1 MQQIHVDLAPD
12 LSCETDNRA
21 VPKWFREQIDIK
33 TPASYA
39 SPSNYRY
46 RRRTEMPL
54 DNMLIPHMVLQ
65 GGCQIRTVLDTNIL
79 YSALYSN
86 RGASHQVLKAVL
98 SKDIHP
104 VMSVTLLFEYED
116 VLKRNS
122 RKLGIKH
129 SDVDALLDVFCTLC
143 SLHKIH
149 YLWRP
154 YLPDPK
160 DDHVLE
166 LAVASGVNTITT
178 FDRADFKGVEKFG
191 VQVISPQKL
200 LEEIK
205 WEH

>member
-1 MQQIHVDLAPD
+1 M
-12 LSCETDNRA
+12 
-21 VPKWFREQIDIK
+21 K
-33 TPASYA
+33 TQK
-39 SPSNYRY
+39 
-46 RRRTEMPL
+46 
-54 DNMLIPHMVLQ
+54 I
-65 GGCQIRTVLDTNIL
+65 ILDTNVLFAGL
-79 YSALYSN
+79 YSSA
-86 RGASHQVLKAVL
+86 GASFKVLKL
-98 SKDIHP
+98 IQNKTLQP
-104 VMSVTLLFEYED
+104 VISTTLIFEYED

-129 SDVDALLDVFCTLC
+129 SDVDALLDVFCALC

-178 FDRADFKGVEKFG
+178 FNRADFKGVEKFG

>member
-1 MQQIHVDLAPD
+1 M
-12 LSCETDNRA
+12 
-21 VPKWFREQIDIK
+21 
-33 TPASYA
+33 
-39 SPSNYRY
+39 
-46 RRRTEMPL
+46 
-54 DNMLIPHMVLQ
+54 
-65 GGCQIRTVLDTNIL
+65 
-79 YSALYSN
+79 
-86 RGASHQVLKAVL
+86 LKAVL
-98 SKDIHP
+98 SKDVHP

-129 SDVDALLDVFCTLC
+129 SDVDALLDVFCALY

-166 LAVASGVNTITT
+166 LAVASGVNTITS
-178 FDRADFKGVEKFG
+178 FNRSDFKGVEKFG